1 MNKITLFKNLFI
13 FSPHIMSYNIIPKQ
27 DIVKKSLVVV
37 IAIMCFLCTTGLA
50 AVYLLNN
57 SVKHWNSQISS
68 EATIEVTPRDGY
80 NVSDDLKS
88 ASELAMNFAG
98 VYDTEILSENS
109 TKKLLEP
116 WLGNNLSFND
126 LPIPRVIIIHLAE
139 NSYFDPIKFKKYLY
153 TNLPNC
159 NFNNNQAWIKQ
170 LQAMADSCTIIVSF
184 IVLLLSCALI
194 ITIIFATLSAVSA
207 NKHIIE
213 ILHFL
218 SADKSYIAKQF
229 DVVFFYKAIQG
240 ALIGALATILL
251 FFALFYFNS
260 QYNNYHVQLSAFFGN
275 FHLGVLYYVEM
286 IILVFFVV
294 MLTVFACRVTVLKQ
308 LYSLETKL

>member
-1 MNKITLFKNLFI
+1 MNKTALLKNIFI
-13 FSPHIMSYNIIPKQ
+13 FSPNIVSDNIIPKQ

-50 AVYLLNN
+50 TVYLLNS
-57 SVKHWNSQISS
+57 SVKHWNNQIGS
-68 EATIEVTPRDGY
+68 EATIDVTPRDGY
-80 NVSDDLKS
+80 NINDDLKY
-88 ASELAMNFAG
+88 ASELAMNFTG
-98 VYDTEILSENS
+98 VYDTEILNEDA

-126 LPIPRVIIIHLAE
+126 LPIPRVIMVHLVE
-139 NSYFDPIKFKKYLY
+139 NGPFDSVKFKNYLS
-153 TNLPNC
+153 TNLPNA
-159 NFNNNQAWIKQ
+159 NFNTNHAWIKQ
-170 LQAMADSCTIIVSF
+170 LQSMAHSCTIIVSF

-194 ITIIFATLSAVSA
+194 ITIIFATLSAVSS

-240 ALIGALATILL
+240 AILGALATILL

-260 QYNNYHVQLSAFFGN
+260 HYRNYHVQLSAFFGN
-275 FHLGVLYYVEM
+275 FHLGVLYYIEM
-286 IILVFFVV
+286 LVLVFFVV
-294 MLTVFACRVTVLKQ
+294 ILTVFACRVTVLKQ